1 MDKMSVGQWKRLD
14 VLERVQRKQLTN
26 GEAAGVLGITGRQL
40 RNLRRAYERKGRQA
54 VVHGNAGRRPANR
67 IPDSVRE
74 KVLKLWRKYE
84 GFNDTHFTEKLV
96 EVEELQI
103 SRRSVARILR
113 EAGIGAARR
122 RRRAPKHRRR
132 RERKPQAGLM
142 ILWDG
147 SRHDWLEGRGP
158 LLCLMA
164 AVDDATGELLPGGH
178 FVGQECAA
186 GYLRVLLAICQ
197 AKGIPHSGYMDRHG
211 ALHRNDE
218 HWTLEEELRG
228 EQDPTHVGRA
238 LAALN
243 IEAIYAL
250 SPQAK
255 GRVERLWGTLQDRLV
270 SELRLAGAR
279 TVEEA
284 NAVLERFRPEYNA
297 RFARAPQDA
306 EPAWRKV
313 RKGVDLDRICSFYYE
328 ATVQNDN
335 TVRLQGTII
344 DIPPGPAGRGYARA
358 KVEVRQLLDG
368 FWRIYYR
375 DELIASAAPTSVGEL
390 RAKKRRKRPAASRVF
405 RRLVHDVAAYLP

>member
-1 MDKMSVGQWKRLD
+1 MSQRQWKRLD
-14 VLERVQRKQLTN
+14 VLERVQQKQLTN
-26 GEAAGVLGITGRQL
+26 NEAAQVVGITGRHL
-40 RNLRRAYERKGRQA
+40 RRLRRAFEKEGRKA
-54 VVHGNAGRRPANR
+54 VVHGNTARRPANR
-67 IPDSVRE
+67 VAESVRAQ
-74 KVLKLWRKYE
+74 VLKLWRKYA

-96 EVEELQI
+96 EVEGVQI

-122 RRRAPKHRRR
+122 RRRGPKHRQR

-147 SRHDWLEGRGP
+147 SRHEWLEGRGP

-178 FVGQECAA
+178 FVDQECAA
-186 GYLRVLLAICQ
+186 GYLRVLLAICRE
-197 AKGIPHSGYMDRHG
+197 KGIPHSGYMDRHG
-211 ALHRNDE
+211 ALHRNDD

-228 EQDPTHVGRA
+228 EQDPTHVGKA
-238 LAALN
+238 LAALDV
-243 IEAIYAL
+243 EAIFAL

-279 TVEEA
+279 TAEEA
-284 NAVLERFRPEYNA
+284 NAVLARFRPDYNTK
-297 RFARAPQDA
+297 FARAPLEA

-368 FWRIYYR
+368 SWRVYYC